1 MSTFTVT
8 LPDGK
13 SLTGKTYFPPRVPS
27 SCISAIPLIVA
38 VHGGSYTSD
47 YFDADENHTI
57 RHISQA
63 TGIPVIAINRPGYSG
78 TSPLPETP
86 AKSSF
91 IKEQGENLH
100 RSVLPF
106 LWREYASRLGVSS
119 IFLYAHSIGGAISVV
134 AASLH
139 GSEHASSLYPLCGI
153 SISGVG
159 SNVKTLPMVEFEKD
173 PKELAGIS
181 IRFPNDQKN
190 MLMLGPTKLYDPTI
204 LEQTERLQHEI
215 TIEELHDINILW
227 RSYWRQYAAE
237 VVVSVLYTLG
247 EYDELW
253 NKSDQD
259 VKDFAEGFV
268 KAPTV
273 ESRKLLS
280 APHCIELSLQ
290 ATGLTLRTF
299 GFAIE
304 CAVYCKLGPL
314 SP

>member
-1 MSTFTVT
+1 MSAFAET

-13 SLTGKTYFPPRVPS
+13 SLTGKTYFAPRVPA
-27 SCISAIPLIVA
+27 SCISALPLIIA
-38 VHGGSYTSD
+38 LHGGTYTSD
-47 YFDADENHTI
+47 YFDVDENHTI
-57 RHISQA
+57 RHISLA
-63 TGIPVIAINRPGYSG
+63 TGIPVIAINRPGYAG

-86 AKSSF
+86 AQSSF
-91 IKEQGENLH
+91 IKEQGKYLH
-100 RSVLPF
+100 RSILPF
-106 LWREYASRLGVSS
+106 LWTKYASSLGVSS
-119 IFLYAHSIGGAISVV
+119 VFLYGHSIGGAICVV

-139 GSEHASSLYPLCGI
+139 GSEHALSVYPLSGI

-159 SNVKTLPMVEFEKD
+159 SNVKTLPMEVFKKD
-173 PKELAGIS
+173 AKELAGIS
-181 IRFPNDQKN
+181 IRFPNDQKD
-190 MLMLGPTKLYDPTI
+190 MLMLGPAKLYDPTI
-204 LEQTERLQHEI
+204 LEQTERLQHEA
-215 TIEELHDINILW
+215 TVEELHDINMLW

-259 VKDFAEGFV
+259 VKDFADGFV

-273 ESRKLLS
+273 ESRRLLS
-280 APHCIELSLQ
+280 APHCIEHSLQ

-304 CAVYCKLGPL
+304 CGVYCKLRTP
-314 SP
+314 